1 MVEERE
7 PYLRSAGVPSSR
19 ALLILRLTDH
29 TRVPSQ
35 SAG

>member
-7 PYLRSAGVPSSR
+7 PYLHRAGVPSSR

-35 SAG
+35 RAG